1 VSRFAGHYLPTRAL
15 QRAERLHAR
24 FLSNFL
30 AVAVVSQGVHVR
42 AFAAASLALAA
53 LAGATLAPASALG
66 APADASTTEAY
77 LRANYAL
84 VVNGNG
90 NIPRS
95 EALLRGLRERL
106 RRECGG
112 IVIGSPQEE
121 NSNKLTWEAI
131 GAMTIAGY
139 QPGRRAI
146 ATFARAVAPL
156 RWSNAALT
164 RAVRSYARKLR
175 TEVQTPPPDVCGDL
189 RAWRASGYTSLPQ
202 STLHFRATFYTVYV
216 GIGFL
221 PLHLL
226 GPSLPASQSG
236 VVRRTQQLELRIA
249 EAEAR
254 AVETYGEIVDSLG
267 LNQ

>member
-1 VSRFAGHYLPTRAL
+1 
-15 QRAERLHAR
+15 
-24 FLSNFL
+24 
-30 AVAVVSQGVHVR
+30 VHVR
-42 AFAAASLALAA
+42 APTAAALALAA
-53 LAGATLAPASALG
+53 LACAAFAPAGAL
-66 APADASTTEAY
+66 AASSDTSTTEAY

-84 VVNGNG
+84 VANGNG
-90 NIPRS
+90 NIPTS
-95 EALLRGLRERL
+95 EALLRRLRERL

-112 IVIGSPQEE
+112 IVMGSPPEE

-156 RWSNAALT
+156 RWGNAALT
-164 RAVRSYARKLR
+164 RAVHSYARKLQ
-175 TEVQTPPPDVCGDL
+175 TEVRTPPPDVCGDL

-202 STLHFRATFYTVYV
+202 STLHFRTTFYTVYV

-226 GPSLPASQSG
+226 APSLPSSQSG
-236 VVRRTQQLELRIA
+236 LVRRTQQLELRIA